1 MEIRILEILN
11 EIKSLIKASGT
22 TKWLDIREVT
32 NQTNLSKSTIRRAVQ
47 TGELKCSKRTG
58 KLLFKV
64 EDIERWLNA

>member
-11 EIKSLIKASGT
+11 EIRSLIKTSGT
-22 TKWLDIREVT
+22 TKWLDIREVS

-64 EDIERWLNA
+64 EDIESWLNG

>member
-11 EIKSLIKASGT
+11 EIKSLIKTSGT
-22 TKWLDIREVT
+22 TKWLDIREVS

>member
-11 EIKSLIKASGT
+11 EIKSLIKTSGT
-22 TKWLDIREVT
+22 TKWLDIREVSK
-32 NQTNLSKSTIRRAVQ
+32 QTNLSKSTIRRAVQ

>member
-11 EIKSLIKASGT
+11 EIRSLIKTSGT
-22 TKWLDIREVT
+22 TKWLDIREVS

-64 EDIERWLNA
+64 EDIERWLNG

>member
-11 EIKSLIKASGT
+11 EIKSLIKTSGT
-22 TKWLDIREVT
+22 TKWLDIREVS

-64 EDIERWLNA
+64 DDIERWLNA